1 MKKNSKEIN
10 FKQLV
15 SETLGVQE
23 NSQIPFVKNLANQI
37 ARQITEAKKTVS
49 HLEENHAKEMV
60 KTKERLSQL
69 QTALMNLQRGNLE
82 AVVSCGALNIDRAEA
97 KKLFPDK
104 VKDIANF
111 TFTSSSVPFKIYAD
125 NKTNTFV
132 TDLDMAKGEL
142 LYK

>member
-1 MKKNSKEIN
+1 MKKSSKEIN

-15 SETLGVQE
+15 SDILVVQE
-23 NSQIPFVKNLANQI
+23 NSQVQFVKNLANQI

-49 HLEENHAKEMV
+49 HLEENQAKEMI

-82 AVVSCGALNIDRAEA
+82 EVVSCGALNIDRAEA

-104 VKDIANF
+104 VKDITNF
-111 TFTSSSVPFKIYAD
+111 IFTSGMNPLKIYC
-125 NKTNTFV
+125 NNESNFVSTN
-132 TDLDMAKGEL
+132 DLTTTL
-142 LYK
+142 SV